1 MNREVHSDDGYL
13 ALPTDALGTEY
24 YTISYGNSAHT
35 TFAVLA
41 TGDSTQVSFK
51 LINNTQVF
59 VQYKDHSY
67 TSNQWIDVTMNK
79 FDVFLIHSKGHITGS
94 YFVASRPV
102 GDISGNKQQG
112 YGTPENRLTISRRCF
127 VPSRPGVRVLPQF
140 RSEREAQ
147 GICFGLSRAKI
158 TRVAGVCRIK
168 LIHQRFTS
176 FI

>member
-79 FDVFLIHSKGHITGS
+79 FDVFLIHSKGHLTGG
-94 YFVASRPV
+94 YIVASRPV

-112 YGTPENRLTISRRCF
+112 YGTPENRLTI
-127 VPSRPGVRVLPQF
+127 
-140 RSEREAQ
+140 
-147 GICFGLSRAKI
+147 
-158 TRVAGVCRIK
+158 
-168 LIHQRFTS
+168 
-176 FI
+176 

>member
-79 FDVFLIHSKGHITGS
+79 FDVFLIHSKGI
-94 YFVASRPV
+94 
-102 GDISGNKQQG
+102 
-112 YGTPENRLTISRRCF
+112 
-127 VPSRPGVRVLPQF
+127 
-140 RSEREAQ
+140 
-147 GICFGLSRAKI
+147 
-158 TRVAGVCRIK
+158 
-168 LIHQRFTS
+168 
-176 FI
+176 